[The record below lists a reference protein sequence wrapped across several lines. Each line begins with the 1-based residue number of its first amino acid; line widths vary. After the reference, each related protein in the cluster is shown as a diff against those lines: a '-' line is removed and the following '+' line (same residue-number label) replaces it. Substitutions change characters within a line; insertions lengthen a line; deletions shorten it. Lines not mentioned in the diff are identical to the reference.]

1 MVIYVAVYLPTF
13 TDVVWTKLTRCFA
26 RLISIGMQLHI
37 YILHMFAGCG
47 LKWPL
52 VLNRFVGKISYST
65 YWCKGEFP

>member
-37 YILHMFAGCG
+37 YIYTTHVCWLWFKVA
-47 LKWPL
+47 
-52 VLNRFVGKISYST
+52 VGI
-65 YWCKGEFP
+65 E